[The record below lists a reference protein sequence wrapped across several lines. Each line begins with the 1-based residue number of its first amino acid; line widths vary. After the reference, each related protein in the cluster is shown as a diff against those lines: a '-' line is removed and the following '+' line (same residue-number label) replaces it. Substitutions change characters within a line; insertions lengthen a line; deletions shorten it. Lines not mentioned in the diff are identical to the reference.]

1 MRFTSS
7 FHALVLFLVVALLAS
22 CQKDAID
29 TTGSVAISFTP
40 VINADVPDS
49 YYCSVHVAETYP
61 NTPPLAR
68 KYVADFATQI
78 DGTVRVTFDH
88 LNPGD
93 YIFTYYKNR
102 QLVPHSVQVASQKT
116 TTFTF

>member
-7 FHALVLFLVVALLAS
+7 FYTLVFVFILLLAA
-22 CQKDAID
+22 CQKDD
-29 TTGSVAISFTP
+29 MKTTGSVAISFTP
-40 VINADVPDS
+40 VVNADVPDS
-49 YYCSVHVAETYP
+49 YYCSVYVAGNYP

-78 DGTVRVTFDH
+78 DGTVRATFDH
-88 LNPGD
+88 LNAGD

-102 QLVPHSVQVASQKT
+102 QVVSHSVQVAAQKT
-116 TTFTF
+116 TTFSF